1 MKINRV
7 IMQNL
12 LFFADSVKLD
22 GRDTFEKPRLRDV
35 EKAKEIQIVNGHHVI
50 LILQDEKIA
59 SIAIRKGNEYRDSF
73 FALFLYEFG
82 MGRIEWSENGTVVDM
97 ADRLNKKAFEARL
110 EEEGVPYIAL

>member
-35 EKAKEIQIVNGHHVI
+35 EKAKEIQIVNDHHVI
-50 LILQDEKIA
+50 LVMQDEKIA
-59 SIAIRKGNEYRDSF
+59 SIAIMKGNGYKNSF
-73 FALFLYEFG
+73 MAVFLYDFG
-82 MGRIEWSENGTVVDM
+82 QGRIEKHENGRLVEKT
-97 ADRLNKKAFEARL
+97 DRLNKQEFMEKLKEK
-110 EEEGVPYIAL
+110 GVPYITL

>member
-22 GRDTFEKPRLRDV
+22 GKDTFEKPRLRDV

-59 SIAIRKGNEYRDSF
+59 SIAILKGNEYKDSF
-73 FALFLYEFG
+73 TAIFLYEFG
-82 MGRIEWSENGTVVDM
+82 MGKIEKREKEELVEM
-97 ADRLNKKAFEARL
+97 KDRLNKKAFTEKL

>member
-22 GRDTFEKPRLRDV
+22 GKDTFEKPRLRDV

-59 SIAIRKGNEYRDSF
+59 SVAILKGNEYKDTF
-73 FALFLYEFG
+73 MAVFLYEFG
-82 MGRIEWSENGTVVDM
+82 MGRIEKREHEELVEMT
-97 ADRLNKKAFEARL
+97 DRLNKQAFTKRL
-110 EEEGVPYIAL
+110 EEEGVPYITL

>member
-22 GRDTFEKPRLRDV
+22 GKDTFEKPRLRDV

-59 SIAIRKGNEYRDSF
+59 SVAILKGNEYKDSF
-73 FALFLYEFG
+73 TAIFLYEFG
-82 MGRIEWSENGTVVDM
+82 MGKIEKRDQEELVEVI
-97 ADRLNKKAFEARL
+97 DRLNKQEFTKRL
-110 EEEGVPYIAL
+110 EEEGVPYITL